1 MEINAALRRHQVD
14 RSEVLVRVWGI
25 DTKGRAVN
33 SLLTFGTLRAARCA
47 AVRVLFELGSGVHFL
62 IHQ

>member
-1 MEINAALRRHQVD
+1 MEINGALRSRQLE
-14 RSEVLVRVWGI
+14 RSKVLVRVWGI
-25 DTKGRAVN
+25 DTKGRTVN

-47 AVRVLFELGSGVHFL
+47 AARALFELGSGVHFW

>member
-1 MEINAALRRHQVD
+1 MQEKSVRY
-14 RSEVLVRVWGI
+14 VLQFWGI